1 MIKIGKAMVVFK
13 PSIRCL
19 DLAKSVS
26 EALKSRGVEI
36 FVKTVDDLYGSSLS
50 GFDLIVSVGGDGTVL
65 RIAELMKS
73 AYSPP
78 ILPIPCGRRN
88 IFYESIAGDL
98 GDAVARVLRGD
109 FYIQEYYR
117 LSCCLENSCWEAFNE
132 ALVVSA
138 NPGKVTG
145 FVIEVDSPGV
155 FSRYRFDGDGVIVS
169 TAQGSTAYNL
179 SARGPLV
186 SSAHPSIIITP
197 LDPMELNLPPLVLP
211 HALTKVKVSS
221 RGYSTIYIDGEMK
234 LTLGRGEEVLIS
246 GSKSPVRLIRFSPA
260 HDIVLTT
267 ARNRYYG
274 REER

>member
-13 PSIRCL
+13 PSIQCL
-19 DLAKSVS
+19 ELAKSVS
-26 EALKSRGVEI
+26 EALKSRGIGI
-36 FVKTVDDLYGSSLS
+36 FVKTVDDLYGSSLE
-50 GFDLIVSVGGDGTVL
+50 GFDLIVSVGGDGTIL
-65 RIAELMKS
+65 RIAELVKS

-88 IFYESIAGDL
+88 IFYESIAGNL
-98 GDAVARVLRGD
+98 GEAVARVLEGD
-109 FYIQEYYR
+109 FYVQEYYR
-117 LSCCLENSCWEAFNE
+117 LRCCVEGSCWEAFNE
-132 ALVVSA
+132 ALIVSA

-145 FVIEVDSPGV
+145 FVIEVESTGV
-155 FSRYRFDGDGVIVS
+155 LSRYKFEGDGVIVS

-186 SSAHPSIIITP
+186 SSAHPSIIVTP
-197 LDPMELNLPPLVLP
+197 LNPMELNLPPLVLP

-221 RGYSTIYIDGEMK
+221 RGYSTLYVDGEMK
-234 LTLGRGEEVLIS
+234 LALGRGEEVLIS
-246 GSKSPVRLIRFSPA
+246 GSGSPVRLIRFSPA
-260 HDIVLTT
+260 SDMVSTI